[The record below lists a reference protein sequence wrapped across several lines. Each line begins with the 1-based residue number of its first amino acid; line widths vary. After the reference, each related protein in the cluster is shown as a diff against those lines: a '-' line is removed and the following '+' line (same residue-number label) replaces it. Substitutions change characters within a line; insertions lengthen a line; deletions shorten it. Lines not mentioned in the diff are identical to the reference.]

1 MHGSKSRKE
10 SLKNKNRF
18 KNIKNTKIEQFK
30 VFFVGQILKNVI
42 QKCKVQNV
50 KKLKNDS
57 YCEIGMI
64 KEQSRIGIIIMS
76 IFLRC
81 KLI

>member
-30 VFFVGQILKNVI
+30 VFCWTTSKKSDTIMQSP
-42 QKCKVQNV
+42 KCK
-50 KKLKNDS
+50 K
-57 YCEIGMI
+57 I
-64 KEQSRIGIIIMS
+64 KE
-76 IFLRC
+76 
-81 KLI
+81 